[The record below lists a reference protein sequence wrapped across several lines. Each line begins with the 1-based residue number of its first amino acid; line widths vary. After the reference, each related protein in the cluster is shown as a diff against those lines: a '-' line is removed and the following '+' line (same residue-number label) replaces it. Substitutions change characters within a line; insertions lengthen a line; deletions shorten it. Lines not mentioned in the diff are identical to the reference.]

1 MKKIFCIFAC
11 FAVLSLPIFASS
23 FVLDHAK
30 SNVDFTI
37 VHLKLKDVNGKFKNF
52 DGKIDFDVK
61 AKKLNALSGEV
72 EVASVDTANQKRD
85 DHLRSDEIF
94 NTAKFPKMT
103 FVMTKYEEGKI
114 YGDLTIKG
122 TTKSV
127 AFKAQNSFDGKV
139 LNIKAETQVKRSDFG
154 VVWESSLKDSLLDD
168 ELVIKL
174 NLNAKEQ
181 K

>member
-1 MKKIFCIFAC
+1 MKKFFCVFAC
-11 FAVLSLPIFASS
+11 FTFLSLPIFASS
-23 FVLDHAK
+23 FALDHAK

-122 TTKSV
+122 ITKSV
-127 AFKAQNSFDGKV
+127 AFKAQNNFDGKV